1 MKQAMPCTT
10 WDILAPKTVQD
21 IKQAIA
27 MQNTFK
33 YTTVMIVPMETAT
46 VSGKVARA
54 TARINRL

>member
-1 MKQAMPCTT
+1 MPCTT